1 MSVFLAKSE
10 HNLKS
15 EQHRSRQKT
24 KVNTKFQAMNIVLKS
39 EQMFEKWTQQHWA
52 ENKSEHWI

>member
-10 HNLKS
+10 HDLKS
-15 EQHRSRQKT
+15 EQHSSRQKT
-24 KVNTKFQAMNIVLKS
+24 KVNTKFHVMDIVLKS

-52 ENKSEHWI
+52 ENKSEHLI